1 MQSCGLLGE
10 KLGHSHSPRIHK
22 MLGSY
27 DYCLFEKKPEEVES
41 FLRNGEFSG
50 LNVTIPYKKTV
61 FAYMDEVSETAARV
75 GSINTV
81 VKDASGRLFGDNTD
95 VYGFQKMLE
104 RAGVPVKGRKVLVL
118 GSGGAS
124 VAVCHVLNEQ
134 GAEVTVISR
143 SGENNYTNLD
153 RHRDAAL
160 VVNTTPV
167 GMYPNTG
174 VSPLSLDSFPKLEGV
189 LDIIY
194 NPLRTELLLAAK
206 KRGIAY
212 ENGLYMLVAQ
222 AKRSAER
229 FTGAPIDDGEIDRI
243 YETLTKELTN
253 IVLIGM
259 PGCGKSTVAKR
270 LGELTGKPVYDADAY
285 YRTKFGRTPEEEI
298 LANGEAVFRANETA
312 VLKELAGL
320 SGIILSTGG
329 GAVTREENYNILHQ
343 NGTVIRL
350 YRDPK
355 NLAKDHRPLS
365 KGRPIEELAAEREP
379 MYRHFS
385 DATVT
390 VTEGGGGAAEAEAIL
405 GILGGKA

>member
-61 FAYMDEVSETAARV
+61 FAYMDEVSETAAKV
-75 GSINTV
+75 GSINTI
-81 VKDASGRLFGDNTD
+81 VKDVSGRLFGDNTD

-174 VSPLSLDSFPKLEGV
+174 VSPLDLDVFPKLEGV

-298 LANGEAVFRANETA
+298 LANGEAVFRTNETA
-312 VLKELAGL
+312 GLKELAGL

-329 GAVTREENYNILHQ
+329 GAVMREENYNILHQ

-390 VTEGGGGAAEAEAIL
+390 VTEGGGGKAEAEAIL

>member
-1 MQSCGLLGE
+1 MLCGLLGE

-27 DYCLFEKKPEEVES
+27 DYCLFEKKPGEVES
-41 FLRNGEFSG
+41 FLRNGNFSG

-61 FAYMDEVSETAARV
+61 FAYMDEVSETASKV

-124 VAVCHVLNEQ
+124 VAVCHVLKEQ
-134 GAEVTVISR
+134 GALVTVISR
-143 SGENNYTNLD
+143 SGEDNYTNLEK
-153 RHRDAAL
+153 HRDAAL

-174 VSPLSLDSFPKLEGV
+174 VSPLDLDIFPQLEGV

-194 NPLRTELLLAAK
+194 NPLRTELLLSAK

-229 FTGAPIDDGEIDRI
+229 FTKQVIADSEIDRI
-243 YETLTKELTN
+243 YDALTKDLAD
-253 IVLIGM
+253 IILIGM

-270 LGELTGKPVYDADAY
+270 LGELTGKPVYDSDAY
-285 YRTKFGRTPEEEI
+285 YKTRFGKTPEEEI
-298 LANGEAVFRANETA
+298 LTNGEAVFRTNETA

-320 SGIILSTGG
+320 SGIILATGG
-329 GAVTREENYNILHQ
+329 GVVTREENYNILHQ

-355 NLAKDHRPLS
+355 KLAKDHRPLS

-385 DATVT
+385 DLTVN
-390 VTEGGGGAAEAEAIL
+390 VTEGGGGAEVAAAIL
-405 GILGGKA
+405 KALGGKA

>member
-174 VSPLSLDSFPKLEGV
+174 VSPLDLDVFPKLEGV

-343 NGTVIRL
+343 NGMVIRL

>member
-1 MQSCGLLGE
+1 
-10 KLGHSHSPRIHK
+10 

-41 FLRNGEFSG
+41 FLRNGDFSG

-61 FAYMDEVSETAARV
+61 FAYMDEVSETAAKV
-75 GSINTV
+75 GSINTI
-81 VKDASGRLFGDNTD
+81 VKDVSGRLFGDNTD

-174 VSPLSLDSFPKLEGV
+174 VSPLSIDSFSKLEGV

-285 YRTKFGRTPEEEI
+285 YRTKFGKTPEEEI
-298 LANGEAVFRANETA
+298 LANGEAVFRTNETA

-355 NLAKDHRPLS
+355 KLAKDHRPLS

>member
-1 MQSCGLLGE
+1 MLCGLLGE

-41 FLRNGEFSG
+41 FLRNGDFSG

-61 FAYMDEVSETAARV
+61 FAYMDEVSGTASKV

-104 RAGVPVKGRKVLVL
+104 RSGVPVKGRKVLVL

-124 VAVCHVLNEQ
+124 VAVCHVLKEQ
-134 GAEVTVISR
+134 GALVTVISR
-143 SGENNYTNLD
+143 SGEDNYTNLEK
-153 RHRDAAL
+153 HRDAAL

-174 VSPLSLDSFPKLEGV
+174 VSPLNLDIFPQLEGV

-194 NPLRTELLLAAK
+194 NPLRTELLHSAK

-229 FTGAPIDDGEIDRI
+229 FTKQTIADSEIDRI
-243 YETLTKELTN
+243 YDALTKDLAD

-270 LGELTGKPVYDADAY
+270 LGELTGKPVYDSDAY
-285 YRTKFGRTPEEEI
+285 YITRFGKTPEEEI
-298 LANGEAVFRANETA
+298 LTNGEAVFRTNETA

-320 SGIILSTGG
+320 SGIILATGG
-329 GAVTREENYNILHQ
+329 GVVTREENYNILHQ

-355 NLAKDHRPLS
+355 KLAKDHRPLS
-365 KGRPIEELAAEREP
+365 KGRPIEALAAEREP

-385 DATVT
+385 DLTVN
-390 VTEGGGGAAEAEAIL
+390 VTEGGGGAEVAVAIL
-405 GILGGKA
+405 NALGGKE

>member
-1 MQSCGLLGE
+1 MLCGLLGE

-41 FLRNGEFSG
+41 FLRTGEFNG

-61 FAYMDEVSETAARV
+61 FAYMDEVSETAAKV
-75 GSINTV
+75 GSINTI
-81 VKDASGRLFGDNTD
+81 VKDAAGRLFGDNTD

-104 RAGVPVKGRKVLVL
+104 RSGVPVKGRKVLVL

-124 VAVCHVLNEQ
+124 VAVCHVLKEQ

-143 SGENNYTNLD
+143 TGENNYTNLN
-153 RHRDAAL
+153 RHKDATL

-167 GMYPNTG
+167 GMYPNNGT
-174 VSPLSLDSFPKLEGV
+174 SPLALDVFPQLEGV

-194 NPLRTELLLAAK
+194 NPLRTELLLSAK

-229 FTGAPIDDGEIDRI
+229 FTGTTINDGEIDRI
-243 YETLTKELTN
+243 YEVLTKELTN

-259 PGCGKSTVAKR
+259 PGCGKSTVAKK
-270 LGELTGKPVYDADAY
+270 LGELTGKPVYDSDAY
-285 YRTKFGRTPEEEI
+285 YQTRYGKTPEEEI
-298 LANGEAVFRANETA
+298 LQSGEAVFRANETA

-329 GAVTREENYNILHQ
+329 GVVTREENYNILHQ

-350 YRDPK
+350 YRDPEK
-355 NLAKDHRPLS
+355 LAKDHRPLS

-390 VTEGGGGAAEAEAIL
+390 VTEGGGGTAEAEAVL
-405 GILGGKA
+405 EILGGRV

>member
-61 FAYMDEVSETAARV
+61 FAYMDEVSETAAKV
-75 GSINTV
+75 GSINTI

-174 VSPLSLDSFPKLEGV
+174 VSPLDLDVFPKLEGV

-243 YETLTKELTN
+243 YETLTKELAN

-285 YRTKFGRTPEEEI
+285 YRTKFGKTPEEEI
-298 LANGEAVFRANETA
+298 LANGEAVFRTNETA

-365 KGRPIEELAAEREP
+365 KWRPIEELAAEREP

>member
-1 MQSCGLLGE
+1 MLCGLLGE

-41 FLRNGEFSG
+41 FLRNGDFSG

-61 FAYMDEVSETAARV
+61 FAHMDEVSETASKV

-124 VAVCHVLNEQ
+124 VAVCHVLKEQ
-134 GAEVTVISR
+134 GALVTVISR
-143 SGENNYTNLD
+143 SGEDNYTNLEK
-153 RHRDAAL
+153 HRDTAL

-174 VSPLSLDSFPKLEGV
+174 VSPLNLDIFPQLEGV

-194 NPLRTELLLAAK
+194 NPLRTELLLSAK

-229 FTGAPIDDGEIDRI
+229 FTKQVIADSEIDRI
-243 YETLTKELTN
+243 YDALTKDLADTRF
-253 IVLIGM
+253 
-259 PGCGKSTVAKR
+259 GK
-270 LGELTGKPVYDADAY
+270 
-285 YRTKFGRTPEEEI
+285 TPEEEI
-298 LANGEAVFRANETA
+298 LTNGEAVFRTNETA

-320 SGIILSTGG
+320 SGIILATGG
-329 GAVTREENYNILHQ
+329 GVVMREENYNILHQ

-355 NLAKDHRPLS
+355 KLAKDHRPLS

-385 DATVT
+385 DLTVN
-390 VTEGGGGAAEAEAIL
+390 VTEGGGGAEVAAAIL
-405 GILGGKA
+405 KALGGKA

>member
-1 MQSCGLLGE
+1 MLCGLLGE

-41 FLRNGEFSG
+41 FLRNGNFSG

-61 FAYMDEVSETAARV
+61 FAYMDEVSETASKV

-124 VAVCHVLNEQ
+124 VAVCHVLKEQ
-134 GAEVTVISR
+134 GALVTVISR
-143 SGENNYTNLD
+143 SGEDNYTNLEK
-153 RHRDAAL
+153 HRDAAL

-174 VSPLSLDSFPKLEGV
+174 VSPLNLDIFPQLEGV

-194 NPLRTELLLAAK
+194 NPLRTELLLSAK

-229 FTGAPIDDGEIDRI
+229 FTKQTIADSEIDRI
-243 YETLTKELTN
+243 YDALTKDLTD
-253 IVLIGM
+253 IILIGM

-270 LGELTGKPVYDADAY
+270 LGELTGKPVYDSDAFY
-285 YRTKFGRTPEEEI
+285 KTRFGKTPEEEI
-298 LANGEAVFRANETA
+298 LTNGEAVFRTNETA

-320 SGIILSTGG
+320 SGIILATGG
-329 GAVTREENYNILHQ
+329 GVVTREENYNILHQ

-355 NLAKDHRPLS
+355 KLAKDHRPLS

-379 MYRHFS
+379 MYREKRGRWS
-385 DATVT
+385 KSAWVLRCAVT
-390 VTEGGGGAAEAEAIL
+390 CGPGA
-405 GILGGKA
+405 KRWRRR

>member
-174 VSPLSLDSFPKLEGV
+174 VSPLDLDVFPKLEGV

-298 LANGEAVFRANETA
+298 LANGEAVFRTNETA

>member
-1 MQSCGLLGE
+1 MLCGLLGE

-41 FLRNGEFSG
+41 FLRNEDFSG

-61 FAYMDEVSETAARV
+61 FAYMDEVSETASKV

-95 VYGFQKMLE
+95 VYGFQKMLA

-124 VAVCHVLNEQ
+124 VAVCHVLKEQ
-134 GAEVTVISR
+134 GALVTVISR
-143 SGENNYTNLD
+143 SGEDNYTNLEK
-153 RHRDAAL
+153 HRDAAL

-174 VSPLSLDSFPKLEGV
+174 VSPLDLDIFPQLEGV

-194 NPLRTELLLAAK
+194 NPLRTELLLSAK

-229 FTGAPIDDGEIDRI
+229 FTKQTIADSEIDRI
-243 YETLTKELTN
+243 YDALTKDLAD
-253 IVLIGM
+253 IILIGM

-270 LGELTGKPVYDADAY
+270 LGELTGKPVYDSDAY
-285 YRTKFGRTPEEEI
+285 YKTRFGKTPEEEI
-298 LANGEAVFRANETA
+298 LTNGEAVFRTNETA

-320 SGIILSTGG
+320 SGIILATGG
-329 GAVTREENYNILHQ
+329 GVVTREENYNILHQ

-355 NLAKDHRPLS
+355 KLAKDHRPLS

-385 DATVT
+385 DLTVN
-390 VTEGGGGAAEAEAIL
+390 VTEGGGGAEEAAAIL
-405 GILGGKA
+405 NALGGKA